1 MRNDEMPNKQ
11 MGHRLMMIACCIPM
25 FVIAIALVA
34 TGVASA
40 SFLVVAVACTLM
52 MTLMMGSMHKGG

>member
-1 MRNDEMPNKQ
+1 MRHDAMPSSHKS
-11 MGHRLMMIACCIPM
+11 HRLMMIACCIPM

-40 SFLVVAVACTLM
+40 SFLIVAVACTLM